1 MIVNNKTLMDSIG
14 GLREISEKEMP
25 YKTTLKISKNIR
37 LIEKIIEEYQ
47 EEYLKLTDK
56 YLQKD
61 DEGNYITG
69 NTPSTFKIKDGMEN
83 EFAEKYKTLNDF
95 ENDIDLYMI
104 DEEDLEAISLSPK
117 VLMQIEFMINMD

>member
-1 MIVNNKTLMDSIG
+1 MKVKNKTLMDSIS

-61 DEGNYITG
+61 ADGNYITG
-69 NTPSTFKIKDGMEN
+69 DTPGTFKIKDGMEN

-117 VLMQIEFMINMD
+117 VLMQIDYMINMD

>member
-1 MIVNNKTLMDSIG
+1 MKVKNITLMDSIS

-61 DEGNYITG
+61 AEGNYIIG
-69 NTPSTFKIKDGMEN
+69 DTPGTFKIKNGMEN
-83 EFAEKYKTLNDF
+83 EFAEKYKTLNEF
-95 ENDIDLYMI
+95 ENDLDLYMI